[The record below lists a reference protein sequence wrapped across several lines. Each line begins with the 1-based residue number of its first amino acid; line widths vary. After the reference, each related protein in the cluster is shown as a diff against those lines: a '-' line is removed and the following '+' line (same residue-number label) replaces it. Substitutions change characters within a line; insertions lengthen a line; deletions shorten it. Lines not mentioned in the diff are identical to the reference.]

1 VATAAIYTRLSQD
14 RDGTKGGTKR
24 QEEDC
29 RALCR
34 REGLRVGRVYTDDDR
49 SAYSAKSRPSFEQ
62 LLGDLEHYDALVYWK
77 TDRLV
82 RRTVQFFRVV
92 EACQKAGVRLV
103 SVVDPIDTSTPI
115 GQGVA
120 GLLASVG
127 EQESHNIGLRVKR
140 LHESNAK
147 AGKPHGH
154 RRAFGYDPTG
164 TKIVAAEAK
173 AIREARDRILKGESM
188 TAICNDWNDR
198 GVKCVTARAWR
209 VTTFRKMIT
218 GTVIAGLRRHNGDEV
233 VAGTWPA
240 IITPAD
246 RKAILGKLG
255 GRTRGRPARYLLT
268 GLICCGKC
276 GGRLRSG
283 VKEHGVRIW
292 TCRAVPGDSDH
303 CGALSVRAEHVD
315 ELVEDALLYRLDSP
329 ALARALRSGKSRDR
343 KAKADAAKVVDLE
356 NKVTQLGLDHDDG
369 VISRKEWL
377 ARRGPL
383 VGRLEAAKSDI
394 AHENGTAALQVFE
407 GADVYKRWAKLAL
420 DQRRAVIALLI
431 ERVTIHEPAQRGNT
445 FDPDRVEIVWRA

>member
-1 VATAAIYTRLSQD
+1 MATAAIYTRLSQD

-62 LLGDLEHYDALVYWK
+62 LLGDLEDYDALVYWK

-140 LHESNAK
+140 LHQSNAK

-173 AIREARDRILKGESM
+173 AIREARDRILAGEAM

-198 GVKCVTARAWR
+198 GVKCVTA
-209 VTTFRKMIT
+209 
-218 GTVIAGLRRHNGDEV
+218 
-233 VAGTWPA
+233 PA
-240 IITPAD
+240 
-246 RKAILGKLG
+246 
-255 GRTRGRPARYLLT
+255 
-268 GLICCGKC
+268 
-276 GGRLRSG
+276 
-283 VKEHGVRIW
+283 
-292 TCRAVPGDSDH
+292 
-303 CGALSVRAEHVD
+303 
-315 ELVEDALLYRLDSP
+315 
-329 ALARALRSGKSRDR
+329 
-343 KAKADAAKVVDLE
+343 
-356 NKVTQLGLDHDDG
+356 
-369 VISRKEWL
+369 
-377 ARRGPL
+377 
-383 VGRLEAAKSDI
+383 
-394 AHENGTAALQVFE
+394 
-407 GADVYKRWAKLAL
+407 
-420 DQRRAVIALLI
+420 
-431 ERVTIHEPAQRGNT
+431 
-445 FDPDRVEIVWRA
+445 